1 MKFIHFLLLLVV
13 VMSLSACQPTQQIIG
28 NPERPYPPAKEPVIG
43 DILHLPTGI
52 YVSQAEML
60 EQTLRVQVIFV
71 GETHDNPASHRLQE
85 EILEALQQ
93 RNPDRVTLAME
104 MFTPSQ
110 QATLDRWVAGN
121 LSEKDFLKQVGWYR
135 NWSMNFAFY
144 RNLLTFCR
152 DHQIPILALNAEK
165 ELTQKV
171 GRSAFKDLS
180 IEEQQHLPQM
190 DYNDP
195 YQTAMVKAFHA
206 GHKSGQA
213 MEDGFQRVQTLWDE
227 SMAENL
233 ADYLKGR
240 EKNHQVMVV
249 AGGNHVRYGFG
260 IPRRMFRRIPASYL
274 LIGSE
279 EIHIPDDK
287 QDRLMDVKKPEFPMP
302 PYHFML
308 FTAYE
313 DLPNAGVKLGIML
326 GQAEGGLIIREVMPG
341 SIAEKYDLRKD
352 DLLTH
357 IDGQVLKEPFD
368 LIYELQQ
375 KTPGDT
381 IELTLERITEKTKKT
396 IHVDEGE
403 FTETKHT
410 EKPL

>member
-1 MKFIHFLLLLVV
+1 MKRMHFLLVLMV
-13 VMSLSACQPTQQIIG
+13 VMTLSACQPTQHVIG
-28 NPERPYPPAKEPVIG
+28 NPELPYPPAKEPVIG

-60 EQTLRVQVIFV
+60 EQARRVEVIFV

-85 EILEALQQ
+85 GILEALQQ
-93 RNPDRVTLAME
+93 YNPGRITLAME
-104 MFTPSQ
+104 MFSPSQ
-110 QATLDRWVAGN
+110 QPVLDRWVAGK
-121 LSEKDFLKQVGWYR
+121 LSEKDFLKQVGWFR

-144 RNLLTFCR
+144 RNLLTLCR
-152 DHQIPILALNAEK
+152 DHHITILALNAEK
-165 ELTQKV
+165 ELTQRV
-171 GRSAFKDLS
+171 GRTAFENLS
-180 IEEQQHLPQM
+180 VEEQQQLPQM
-190 DYNDP
+190 DHQDP
-195 YQTAMVKAFHA
+195 YQRAMVKAFYA
-206 GHKSGQA
+206 GHEMGRA

-233 ADYLKGR
+233 ADYLKGQG
-240 EKNHQVMVV
+240 KNHQVMVI

-274 LIGSE
+274 LIGTE
-279 EIHIPDDK
+279 ELHIPDDK
-287 QDRLMDVKKPEFPMP
+287 QDRLMDVKKPEFPMS

-326 GQAEGGLIIREVMPG
+326 EQAEGGLTIREVMPG
-341 SIAEKYDLRKD
+341 SLAEKHDLRKN

-357 IDGQVLKEPFD
+357 IDGQELREPFD

-381 IELTLERITEKTKKT
+381 IELTLERITEKIKKM
-396 IHVDEGE
+396 IYVDE
-403 FTETKHT
+403 
-410 EKPL
+410 